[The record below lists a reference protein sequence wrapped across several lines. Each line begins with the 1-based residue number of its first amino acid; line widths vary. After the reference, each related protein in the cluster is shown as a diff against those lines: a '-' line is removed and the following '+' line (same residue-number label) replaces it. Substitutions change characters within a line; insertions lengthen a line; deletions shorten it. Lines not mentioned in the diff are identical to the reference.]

1 MAAYEQMSISSVTGQ
16 DNYNIRWSIVERII
30 LILILDVEYLS
41 SNPDD
46 VFLFNGG

>member
-1 MAAYEQMSISSVTGQ
+1 MAAYEQMSISSVTDQ